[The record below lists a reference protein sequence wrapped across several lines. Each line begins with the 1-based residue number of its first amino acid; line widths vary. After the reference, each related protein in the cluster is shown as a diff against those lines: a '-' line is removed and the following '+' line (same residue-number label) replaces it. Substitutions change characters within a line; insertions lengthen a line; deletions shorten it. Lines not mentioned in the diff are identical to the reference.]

1 MEEKLFQK
9 LKSNC
14 RLILTC
20 TMILAVICLLWFA
33 YSLSEYPSEN
43 EAVDM
48 QSGKELLWLF
58 APVILLIGAITAA
71 FVKLLPYRKDLQLI
85 RKHEYQVIEATF
97 LRYDYQRVN
106 AKSSQM
112 YTIPLFCDTLTR
124 EILTFSIDEE
134 LEQDVCYRIG
144 YLPNTRTAVV
154 ELSHKEG

>member
-1 MEEKLFQK
+1 MEEKLLQK
-9 LKSNC
+9 LKSHC
-14 RLILTC
+14 RFILGFTMILTC
-20 TMILAVICLLWFA
+20 ISMLWFLS
-33 YSLSEYPSEN
+33 SLLAYPSEN
-43 EAVDM
+43 EVVDM
-48 QSGKELLWLF
+48 KNGKELLWLL
-58 APVILLIGAITAA
+58 APFVLLIGAITAA
-71 FVKLLPYRKDLQLI
+71 FVKLLPYGKDFRLI
-85 RKHEYQVIEATF
+85 RKHEYRVIEATF

-106 AKSSQM
+106 AKISQM

>member
-1 MEEKLFQK
+1 MEEKLLQK
-9 LKSNC
+9 LK
-14 RLILTC
+14 RDRQLILTC

-33 YSLSEYPSEN
+33 YSLSEYPSGN

-58 APVILLIGAITAA
+58 APVILLIGAITGA
-71 FVKLLPYRKDLQLI
+71 FVKLWPYRKDLQLI
-85 RKHEYQVIEATF
+85 RKHEYRVIEATF
-97 LRYDYQRVN
+97 LRYDYQIVN
-106 AKSSQM
+106 AKRSQM
-112 YTIPLFCDTLTR
+112 YTIPLFCDTLTK
-124 EILTFSIDEE
+124 EILTFSVDEE

>member
-43 EAVDM
+43 EAVGM
-48 QSGKELLWLF
+48 KNGKELLWLF
-58 APVILLIGAITAA
+58 APIVLLIGAITAA
-71 FVKLLPYRKDLQLI
+71 FMKLLPYGKDLRLL
-85 RKHEYQVIEATF
+85 RKHEYRVIEATF
-97 LRYDYQRVN
+97 LRYDYQRVD
-106 AKSSQM
+106 ASRSQM